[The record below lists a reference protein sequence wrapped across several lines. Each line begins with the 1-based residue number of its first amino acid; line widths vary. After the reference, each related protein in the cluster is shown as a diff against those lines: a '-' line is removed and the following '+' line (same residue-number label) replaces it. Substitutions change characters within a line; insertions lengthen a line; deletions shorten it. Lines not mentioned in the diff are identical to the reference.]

1 MNTVDLKTIRHL
13 ALDMDGTIYK
23 GGTLFDFT
31 PAFLARMR
39 ALGVGCTFL
48 TNNSSRSVRD
58 YLAHLRHMG
67 IDATTDEIY
76 TSSLCTIDYLR
87 LHRPDVKKLYVLGTR
102 SLRAEFT
109 EAGFEVTSGDDEP
122 DVVVAGFDT
131 ELVFDRLCKAAWWI
145 HRGKPFIATHPDRT
159 CPTDQ
164 PTVLV
169 DCGSICAALQMAT
182 GRAPDVVLGKP
193 DASMLEGI
201 LHRHNLQPHE
211 LGMVGDRLMTDMAMA
226 RGAGAVGILV
236 LTGEA
241 TREDTK
247 DCPHPPDL
255 IVPSI
260 KELGQQLADVQAM
273 AGDGR

>member
-1 MNTVDLKTIRHL
+1 MKTVELKNIRHL

-39 ALGVGCTFL
+39 ALRIGCTFL

-102 SLRAEFT
+102 SLRDEFA

-131 ELVFDRLCKAAWWI
+131 ELTFDRLCKTAWWI

-159 CPTDQ
+159 CPTDR

-182 GRAPDVVLGKP
+182 GRAPTVVLGKP

-201 LHRHNLQPHE
+201 LHRHGLRAHE

-247 DCPHPPDL
+247 GCPYPPDL

-260 KELGQQLADVQAM
+260 KELGEQLAEARPA
-273 AGDGR
+273 AGNGQ